1 MDCSMFKQ
9 EMAVLFDGICKE
21 PLASELRA
29 HMHAC
34 PDCKA
39 DFLEMREV
47 IDHLQIRHMPSTPVS
62 LKQNVINNLS
72 KEDEMMRRKLKQ
84 MALLN
89 SKIKKG
95 VAVAAILV
103 AIMLVF
109 PLFRIGAGSAKAD
122 SLLESS
128 IKATESVKSMVIR
141 LKVRTIA
148 HDNFALVDTK
158 YDMVD
163 HTISKSFEAPEKW
176 RVDKGDRVAFCDGMN
191 DYLWIKTVNA
201 GYKAGLNAGFVEWFR
216 LLLNPESILM
226 KEQQGI
232 NDKGAKVTVK
242 EKAGLIYLTIRSK
255 AQGNFINDYCK
266 NRSIQESDNRREY
279 VFDAKTKLL
288 KGLKIYI
295 LEGKQETLIL
305 ETESIAYNVPI
316 IPSLYDASAFEG
328 VTFEDINKLKDVKS
342 ETFSSISSKRAA
354 EIVFEGMARNDWAS
368 IQVPM
373 SQYNPELAVIK
384 KQFAGLKVIKVGE
397 PFKSG
402 LYPGEFVP
410 YHIILKDGSVRKH
423 KLALRNDNKNKV
435 WLVDGGL

>member
-128 IKATESVKSMVIR
+128 IKATESVKSMVVR

-163 HTISKSFEAPEKW
+163 HTISKSF
-176 RVDKGDRVAFCDGMN
+176 
-191 DYLWIKTVNA
+191 
-201 GYKAGLNAGFVEWFR
+201 
-216 LLLNPESILM
+216 
-226 KEQQGI
+226 
-232 NDKGAKVTVK
+232 
-242 EKAGLIYLTIRSK
+242 
-255 AQGNFINDYCK
+255 
-266 NRSIQESDNRREY
+266 
-279 VFDAKTKLL
+279 
-288 KGLKIYI
+288 
-295 LEGKQETLIL
+295 
-305 ETESIAYNVPI
+305 
-316 IPSLYDASAFEG
+316 
-328 VTFEDINKLKDVKS
+328 
-342 ETFSSISSKRAA
+342 
-354 EIVFEGMARNDWAS
+354 
-368 IQVPM
+368 
-373 SQYNPELAVIK
+373 
-384 KQFAGLKVIKVGE
+384 
-397 PFKSG
+397 
-402 LYPGEFVP
+402 
-410 YHIILKDGSVRKH
+410 
-423 KLALRNDNKNKV
+423 
-435 WLVDGGL
+435 